1 MTVRAKGI
9 VYIVYTIFISVI
21 FLGLLCG
28 DIYGLIYA
36 FRTKSMLKVL
46 IMIAST
52 IVILAFN
59 VIQIKGI
66 IHYKIVI
73 RENEIYIAANRE
85 LFLERHKDIR
95 FTYDKIKAIQ
105 YKKMLRP
112 DLMGKGMFYFSAIY
126 IYREGT
132 LSKTK
137 GKDEYIL
144 TMWFSKKQVKKI
156 MEQIVL
162 YAEKQNGYSVEV
174 LPDDI
179 K

>member
-1 MTVRAKGI
+1 MTVRPKGI
-9 VYIVYTIFISVI
+9 VYIVYTTFISII

-28 DIYGLIYA
+28 DIFGLIYA
-36 FRTKSMLKVL
+36 FRTKSMMKVL

-52 IVILAFN
+52 VVVSAWN
-59 VIQIKGI
+59 VIQIKNT

-73 RENEIYIAANRE
+73 RENEIFITANRE
-85 LFLERHKDIR
+85 LFLERHKDIC

-112 DLMGKGMFYFSAIY
+112 DLKERGMFYFSAIY
-126 IYREGT
+126 IYREET
-132 LSKTK
+132 FSKER

-162 YAEKQNGYSVEV
+162 NAEKQNGYPVEV
-174 LPDDI
+174 FSDDI